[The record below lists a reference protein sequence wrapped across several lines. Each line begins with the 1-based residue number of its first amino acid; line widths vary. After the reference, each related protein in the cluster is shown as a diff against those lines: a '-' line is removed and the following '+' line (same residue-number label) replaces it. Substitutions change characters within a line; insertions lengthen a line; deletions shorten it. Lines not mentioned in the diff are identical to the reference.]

1 MNDDHR
7 SASAAADGE
16 DAQNETPRTA
26 GKRSGTYR
34 PRRIVGLIVALA
46 VMAGGAYFA
55 YRAIWSGQDGEQKQS
70 RPPVTVAAAKAES
83 ETWRTRLTSV
93 GSLKAVNG
101 VDVTTEVPG
110 IVSEISFESGQ
121 NVSRGDLLAQL
132 IDETDRA
139 QLASLQARLQ
149 QARSDLA
156 RNRRL
161 VGRGAIARRE
171 VEQAETSVESLRA
184 QTRERQEAIGK
195 KRIEAPFDG
204 ELGIRRVDLGQYLSP
219 GQAIVTLQSIA
230 PIHVNFTLPEQ
241 HYGRTEAGL
250 PLEVRV
256 DAYPDRIFEGR
267 INATSP
273 DVDPETRNFSIQG
286 ILPNGDR
293 LLRPGM
299 FAEIAI
305 VLPDRRDVVT
315 LPATA
320 ISYNPYGDAVYV
332 VADAS
337 AEDTGSA
344 PREKSGQSRGGSDG
358 GILAWFSGFLGGDER
373 SSASGPEG
381 ESRQAEGG
389 PPKVAKRVF
398 VELGERRDT
407 RIAISKGI
415 EVGDLVVTAGQLKLD
430 DGAPIVVSD
439 DDVLEMAPAEPA
451 GP

>member
-1 MNDDHR
+1 MRRDDAR
-7 SASAAADGE
+7 SASAHADGG
-16 DAQNETPRTA
+16 DAQDENARTTE
-26 GKRSGTYR
+26 KRSVTHP
-34 PRRIVGLIVALA
+34 PRRILGLIVALA
-46 VMAGGAYFA
+46 VVAGGAYLA
-55 YRAIWSGQDGEQKQS
+55 YRAIWSEQGGEQQQS
-70 RPPVTVAAAKAES
+70 RPPVTVAAARAES

-93 GSLKAVNG
+93 GSLQAVNG
-101 VDVTTEVPG
+101 VDVTTEVAG

-121 NVSRGDLLAQL
+121 SVSRGDLLAQL
-132 IDETDRA
+132 IAETDRA
-139 QLASLQARLQ
+139 QLASLQAQLQ

-204 ELGIRRVDLGQYLSP
+204 ELGIRRVNLGQYLSP
-219 GQAIVTLQSIA
+219 GQAVVTLQSIA

-241 HYGRTEAGL
+241 HYGRTDAGI
-250 PLEVRV
+250 PLEIRV
-256 DAYPDRIFEGR
+256 DAYPDRVFEGR

-273 DVDPETRNFSIQG
+273 DVDAETRNFSIQG
-286 ILPNGDR
+286 ILPNRDR

-305 VLPDRRDVVT
+305 VLPDRREVVT

-320 ISYNPYGDAVYV
+320 ISYNPYGDAVYMI
-332 VADAS
+332 AEAS
-337 AEDTGSA
+337 AETASSS
-344 PREKSGQSRGGSDG
+344 SGPQGQAGSDG
-358 GILAWFSGFLGGDER
+358 DGGVLTWLSDLFGGDDDV
-373 SSASGPEG
+373 SAPAE
-381 ESRQAEGG
+381 EDATHQARNG
-389 PPKVAKRVF
+389 PPRIAKRVF

-407 RIAISKGI
+407 KVAVANGV

-439 DDVLEMAPAEPA
+439 DDVLEMAPAKPA